1 MSISNDNSWE
11 CVEHHNE
18 MYNYLD
24 KIIEDDPK
32 TNRPR
37 FVNGYRIDSKTL
49 KNDTGASDKEINMIS
64 LDLDIR
70 IILKLILQWY
80 RKSNKPFS
88 QSQLVD
94 NSLNY
99 LLDRHYISEEDVIN
113 KICLSKNF
121 INKFI

>member
-11 CVEHHNE
+11 CIEHNNE

-24 KIIEDDPK
+24 KIIEEDPK
-32 TNRPR
+32 NNRPR
-37 FVNGYRIDSKTL
+37 FVNGYRIDLRQL

-80 RKSNKPFS
+80 RKLNKPFT
-88 QSQLVD
+88 QSQLQD
-94 NSLNY
+94 DSLNY
-99 LLDRHYISEEDVIN
+99 LLDRNYISEEDVIN
-113 KICLSKNF
+113 KICFLKNLY
-121 INKFI
+121 K